1 MKSIK
6 NLFLASSILSSGLAE
21 ASLKEV
27 AERENTVHQLADAF
41 YRYEQVRDT
50 HVLGDHGV
58 AKSAQKFS
66 IGAKLWLET
75 WRSGSIKIRDNP
87 GSLLDLSTE
96 VGNFVRQQH
105 TEYLGFKGQLD
116 QIQSKLQ
123 SIDLVL
129 GQSKSLKGN
138 ESVDHL
144 IARLKSL
151 QAELVHISKSLKQ
164 EVAREMLE
172 MAKMLAVFNYEFF
185 HASLKERALAQGIDS
200 TSPQYTLTADFIKAE
215 VLGGPISLGIEHQAN
230 RMLATMLR
238 FETFALKV
246 NLPIFYTDCDNAKA
260 RISTLGLSRAQVE
273 RLSSEIERSR
283 GEVQNR
289 FNQTIKSYSDLELVE
304 TMNRTKLRS
313 YRRQCSGSN
322 PSVRC
327 DIYQRLASI
336 DGAIL
341 SQYKPETL
349 AAVEESWQIF
359 EASIP

>member
-1 MKSIK
+1 MK
-6 NLFLASSILSSGLAE
+6 NLFLALSILSSGLAQ
-21 ASLKEV
+21 ASLRDV
-27 AERENTVHQLADAF
+27 AERENTVNQLADAF

-50 HVLGDHGV
+50 HVLGDGGV

-66 IGAKLWLET
+66 IGAKLWLEA
-75 WRSGSIKIRDNP
+75 WRSGSIKIRHSQ
-87 GSLLDLSTE
+87 GSLFDLSTE

-105 TEYLGFKGQLD
+105 TEYLDFKVQLD

-123 SIDLVL
+123 SIDLIL

-138 ESVDHL
+138 ENLDHL

-151 QAELVHISKSLKQ
+151 QSDLIHISKSLKQ
-164 EVAREMLE
+164 GVASEMLE
-172 MAKMLAVFNYEFF
+172 MAKMLDVFNYDFF
-185 HASLKERALAQGIDS
+185 YASLKERALAQGVDS
-200 TSPQYTLTADFIKAE
+200 TSPQYIVTADFIKAE

-246 NLPIFYTDCDNAKA
+246 KLPIFYTDCDNAKA
-260 RISTLGLSRAQVE
+260 RISKLGLSQAQVE
-273 RLSSEIERSR
+273 RLYSEIERSR
-283 GEVQNR
+283 SEVENR
-289 FNQTIKSYSDLELVE
+289 FNQTIKGYSDLELVE
-304 TMNRTKLRS
+304 TMNRNKLRS
-313 YRRQCSGSN
+313 YRRQCNGSK

-336 DGAIL
+336 DSAIL

-359 EASIP
+359 EESIP